1 MSESRVQQLHK
12 DNVIPDVLPEG
23 TNLSHDLLL
32 KWPNATLD
40 SPGTELGRQDTQPE
54 PSVHVNPAPQEKRDD
69 YVLIMTDPDLMSTND
84 TKFGQ
89 VRHWMA
95 TNLKITDSGEVLI
108 PTDANVSPYVGPAPL
123 PKYVYR
129 DVPHGRQELTIP

>member
-1 MSESRVQQLHK
+1 MSQSRVADQLHK

-23 TNLSHDLLL
+23 TTLSHDLVIN
-32 KWPNATLD
+32 WPPHASLD
-40 SPGTELGRQDTQPE
+40 TPGKELGRQETQSE

-89 VRHWMA
+89 VRHWLA
-95 TNLKITDSGEVLI
+95 TGLSIKENGEAVI
-108 PTDANVSPYVGPAPL
+108 PSDANVSPYVGPAPL
-123 PKYVYR
+123 PKYLS
-129 DVPHGRQELTIP
+129 PESPCTFKN